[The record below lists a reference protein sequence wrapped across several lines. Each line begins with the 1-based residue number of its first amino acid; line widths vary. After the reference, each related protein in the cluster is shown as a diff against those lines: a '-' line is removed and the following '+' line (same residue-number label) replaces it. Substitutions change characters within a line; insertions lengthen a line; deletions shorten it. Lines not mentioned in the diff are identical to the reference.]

1 VIVAASVMFKRL
13 EHEVFNDVKSP
24 FIEEE

>member
-1 VIVAASVMFKRL
+1 VAASVMFKRL
-13 EHEVFNDVKSP
+13 EHEIFNDVKSP